1 MTLHAADDAGI
12 AAAAGHL
19 HSGGVVAFPTET
31 VYGLGADATQDD
43 AVSKVFAIKGRPSFN
58 PLILHVGRPDWLAGL
73 ALPDGRVDVLTRMFW
88 PGPLTLVLPRRP
100 DTPVSKHVSAGLDTV
115 AVRQPDH
122 PIAAKLLAATKR
134 PLAAPSANLSGHV
147 SPTLAEHVQSDLGDK
162 VDMILDGGACQ
173 TGLESTVLD
182 LTSDT
187 ARILRPGA
195 IQATDIAALIG
206 NIIDGTEQDDPTETG
221 GERPITSPGQLAK
234 HYAPS
239 LPVRLN
245 ANSGD
250 DKEAYLGFGESK
262 RATLN
267 LSAGADLAEAAAK
280 LFAALRELD
289 DPTRF
294 RGIAIAPIPNTGLGV
309 AINDRL
315 RRAAQGR

>member
-1 MTLHAADDAGI
+1 MTLHAVDDASI
-12 AAAAGHL
+12 AAAADHL
-19 HSGGVVAFPTET
+19 QRGGLVAFPTET
-31 VYGLGADATQDD
+31 VYGLGADATQES
-43 AVSKVFAIKGRPSFN
+43 AVSKIFAVKGRPSFN
-58 PLILHVGRPDWLAGL
+58 PLIIHVGRPDWLAGL
-73 ALPDGRVDVLTRMFW
+73 ALPDGRVDILTRKFW

-100 DTPVSKHVSAGLDTV
+100 DTSVSSEVSAGLNTI

-147 SPTLAEHVQSDLGDK
+147 SPTLAEHVQTDLGDS
-162 VDMILDGGACQ
+162 VDMVLDGGPCL

-182 LTSDT
+182 LTNHV

-195 IQATDIAALIG
+195 IQATEIAALIG
-206 NIIDGTEQDDPTETG
+206 DVLDGPVEDTTENPVS
-221 GERPITSPGQLAK
+221 SPGQLSK

-245 ANSGD
+245 ASAPE
-250 DKEAYLGFGESK
+250 DKEAFLGFGDSA
-262 RATLN
+262 RTTLN
-267 LSAGADLAEAAAK
+267 LSPGGDMAEAAAR

-289 DPTRF
+289 DPERY
-294 RGIAIAPIPNTGLGV
+294 RGIAVAPIPNSGLGI

>member
-1 MTLHAADDAGI
+1 MTVHTADDASI
-12 AAAAGHL
+12 SAAATLLQKGEI
-19 HSGGVVAFPTET
+19 VAFPTET

-58 PLILHVGRPDWLAGL
+58 PLIIHVGRPDWLAGL
-73 ALPDGRVDVLTRMFW
+73 AQPDGRVDLLTRTFW
-88 PGPLTLVLPRRP
+88 PGPLTLVLPRRA
-100 DTPVSKHVSAGLDTV
+100 DTPVSKRVSAGLDTI

-147 SPTLAEHVQSDLGDK
+147 SPTLADHVLSDLGTE
-162 VDMILDGGACQ
+162 VNMILDGGPCE

-187 ARILRPGA
+187 VRILRPGA
-195 IQATDIAALIG
+195 IQASDIADIIG
-206 NIIDGTEQDDPTETG
+206 DVVDVPSEHGDQQPVTA
-221 GERPITSPGQLAK
+221 PGQLAK

-245 ANSGD
+245 ATSGE
-250 DKEAYLGFGESK
+250 DKEAYLGFGEAA

-267 LSAGADLAEAAAK
+267 LSVDGDLAEAAAK

-289 DPTRF
+289 DPSRF
-294 RGIAIAPIPNTGLGV
+294 RGIAIAPIPNTGLGI

>member
-1 MTLHAADDAGI
+1 MTLHPADDAGI

-43 AVSKVFAIKGRPSFN
+43 AVAKIFAIKGRPSIN
-58 PLILHVGRPDWLAGL
+58 PLIVHVGRPDWLAGL
-73 ALPDGRVDVLTRMFW
+73 AQPDGRVDVLTRAFW

-100 DTPVSKHVSAGLDTV
+100 DTPVSKYVSAGLDTI
-115 AVRQPDH
+115 AVRQPNH
-122 PIAAKLLAATKR
+122 PVAAKLLAATKR

-147 SPTLAEHVQSDLGDK
+147 SPTLAQHVHSDLGDK
-162 VDMILDGGACQ
+162 LDMILDGGPCQ

-182 LTSDT
+182 LTADT
-187 ARILRPGA
+187 ARILRPGV
-195 IQATDIAALIG
+195 IQAADIAALIG
-206 NIIDGTEQDDPTETG
+206 DLAEGPADPSSPHGAET
-221 GERPITSPGQLAK
+221 ITSPGQLAK

-245 ANSGD
+245 ATSAE
-250 DKEAYLGFGESK
+250 DKEAFLGFGK
-262 RATLN
+262 AARATLN
-267 LSAGADLAEAAAK
+267 LSTSGDMAEAAAK

-289 DPTRF
+289 DPERF
-294 RGIAIAPIPNTGLGV
+294 RGIAVAPIPDTGLGI